1 MTARAAMDAQCEQG
15 ESAFRERKR
24 CMTDSVWSKA
34 AHMLAAVLCC
44 VVAPA
49 AWAASHPQLPL
60 WDAAA
65 IAKMCDETLANARV
79 RVVALEKIPL
89 AQATPRRVFSAW
101 DRLQILLED
110 TQGPVDILANVSPN
124 AATRSA
130 AEACLLKFT
139 AFNTD
144 LLQNEKI
151 YAQFQRIAPTDAID
165 RKLKKDV
172 IEAFEDTGV
181 ALPPAQ
187 RARMKAILQRLEEVR
202 QTFDRNIRDNKT
214 RLAFSPEEMRGLPAS
229 YLDKA
234 RHDDK
239 GNYLLG
245 LEYPEYEPF
254 MTNAENEEARRRYF
268 LAFSTRGTPQNLELL
283 GEASRLRREIA
294 GLYGLPSYA
303 HFVTRRRMVR
313 NPDTVHR
320 FLDEVKAKV
329 REIERKEIAELR
341 AFKAERLG
349 KNADE
354 VTLNRWDLPY
364 YQEQLEKARYRVG
377 KEA

>member
-1 MTARAAMDAQCEQG
+1 MTG
-15 ESAFRERKR
+15 L
-24 CMTDSVWSKA
+24 VWSKA
-34 AHMLAAVLCC
+34 MRVLASTFCC
-44 VVAPA
+44 AFASA
-49 AWAASHPQLPL
+49 AFAASQPPLPL

-65 IAKMCDETLANARV
+65 IAKMCDATLAKARV
-79 RVVALEKIPL
+79 RVAALEKIPL
-89 AQATPRRVFSAW
+89 AKVTAKRISSAW
-101 DRLQILLED
+101 DSLQILLED
-110 TQGPVDILANVSPN
+110 TQGPVDILANVSPD

-130 AEACLLKFT
+130 AEACMLKFT

-214 RLAFSPEEMRGLPAS
+214 RLAFSPEEMKGLPPS

-234 RHDDK
+234 RRDDK

-245 LEYPEYEPF
+245 FEYPEYEPF
-254 MTNAENEEARRRYF
+254 MTNAENEDARRRYF

-294 GLYGLPSYA
+294 SLYGLPSYA
-303 HFVTRRRMVR
+303 HFVTRRRMVK
-313 NPDTVHR
+313 NPETVQR